1 MKLFPT
7 KDQWNKWTLPSKASY
22 AGFMIGVFSIILTII
37 IFTFSNDSDKN
48 FGQPQIAIN
57 YSSKPYLRY
66 TNISPSGFEFS
77 YEICVKN
84 TGQNPTSEMVY
95 AKLVQTLV
103 VGTHT
108 VKRTEGKETKNPLPK
123 RLVSGDKYCQI
134 FRMYNANMTT
144 DQINN
149 CLKKY
154 KENELAIILEIVIQ
168 YEDAITGEVY
178 SITERNKIFKDKV
191 MILN

>member
-1 MKLFPT
+1 MKLIPT

-22 AGFMIGVFSIILTII
+22 AGFVIGVFSIILTVF
-37 IFTFSNDSDKN
+37 IFTFSNDSDRN
-48 FGQPQIAIN
+48 IGQPQLAIR

-66 TNISPSGFEFS
+66 ANISPSGLEFS

-95 AKLVQTLV
+95 TKLVQTLF
-103 VGTHT
+103 VGTLI
-108 VKRTEGKETKNPLPK
+108 VERTEGKEAKNPPPK
-123 RLVSGDKYCQI
+123 RLVSGDNYCQI
-134 FRMYNANMTT
+134 FKMNNTNMTT

-154 KENELAIILEIVIQ
+154 KESELAIILEIVIQ

-191 MILN
+191 LILN